1 MCISK
6 KEIES
11 TINNLPKQE
20 HQAQMG
26 SVGNTKEEVIWI
38 LYNIFQKTEA

>member
-6 KEIES
+6 NEIES
-11 TINNLPKQE
+11 TTNNLPKQK

-26 SVGNTKEEVIWI
+26 SIGNTKEEVIWI
-38 LYNIFQKTEA
+38 LYNLFQKIEA